1 MAQTERPPRGDRLF
15 EEVFGIPAHPL
26 LVHVAVVFVPLQ
38 ILAALGYAFLPF
50 ARRLIAWVVVAL
62 AVAAPLSALFAKE
75 SGDAFQQRM
84 INKGTVT
91 PQGLKDIAQHSGF
104 GENTLFFSSGLSVA
118 MLLLLG
124 VQMVRSAKLA
134 NALSTSTVEG
144 AGETTAKPGGRG
156 TIVVAAVLTVAVLV
170 LSVFTGYYIFKTG
183 DSGAHMVW
191 TGR

>member
-1 MAQTERPPRGDRLF
+1 LF

-104 GENTLFFSSGLSVA
+104 GENTMFFSAGLSVA

-134 NALSTSTVEG
+134 NALSTNTVES

-191 TGR
+191 SGR